1 MVDGTGAG
9 VMLPAPAPAQS
20 LTGARELVLQM
31 SQEEYDRFRRQQY
44 VRQKQREF
52 RGQPGRYQR
61 WLERYNNPA
70 LVTRRRCA
78 PGYLC

>member
-1 MVDGTGAG
+1 
-9 VMLPAPAPAQS
+9 
-20 LTGARELVLQM
+20 M
-31 SQEEYDRFRRQQY
+31 SQAEYDRFKRQQY

-70 LVTRRRCA
+70 LVTRRRCG
-78 PGYLC
+78 PGYIC